1 MNKKRKGFTGKL
13 SVFVLA
19 ISLIAIMSCTT
30 TAQPAEDMPAETVKQ
45 VTGTALSVKQQ
56 KVVSIA
62 AFTANGDTE
71 NLKRVINEGLD
82 AGLTV
87 NEVGEVLLQIYA
99 YAGFPRSLN
108 GVSVLT
114 AVIEERQAEGI
125 RDSFGIEPD
134 FLPADADKY
143 ALGVTNLGSL
153 MGFPLQQQKADTNG
167 YNEAM
172 DAFLKE
178 HLFADIF
185 GRDNMSFDMRELA
198 TVGALASLEGTNSQ
212 MMFHM
217 NALMTTGLTEEQVL
231 NLIEVVTV
239 ELGSE
244 RGANAKTVFDMIME
258 RRNSSGGPRPA
269 GNSEGYAYVPELFP
283 AGEISD
289 NTQIFTGNARVAP
302 LVPFDSGSVP
312 IVNVTFEPGARTTWH
327 AHSYVQVLLVT
338 LGHGYYQ
345 AEGEEAQEL
354 KAGDSIV
361 IPAGAKHW
369 HGSAPGQWFSHI
381 AVIVPVES
389 DAEDQWLSPVS
400 DDEYLNL
407 K

>member
-1 MNKKRKGFTGKL
+1 MNVKRFK
-13 SVFVLA
+13 
-19 ISLIAIMSCTT
+19 ISGIMLVCALFSAFIMSCA
-30 TAQPAEDMPAETVKQ
+30 TAQIAEEAGAESVKQ

-56 KVVSIA
+56 KIASIA

-71 NLKRVINEGLD
+71 NLKRVIDDGLE

-87 NEVGEVLLQIYA
+87 NEVGEILLQIYA

-108 GVSVLT
+108 GVSILTEVL
-114 AVIEERQAEGI
+114 EERQAAGK
-125 RDSFGIEPD
+125 RDSFGVEPE
-134 FLPADADKY
+134 FLPENIDKY
-143 ALGVTNLGSL
+143 ATGVANLGAL
-153 MGFPLQQQKADTNG
+153 IGFPLQQQKAETNG

-185 GRDNMSFDMRELA
+185 GRNNMPFDMRELA
-198 TVGALASLEGTNSQ
+198 TVGALSSLEGTNSQ

-217 NALMTTGLTEEQVL
+217 NSLMTTGLTEEQVL

-239 ELGSE
+239 ELGTE
-244 RGANAKTVFDMIME
+244 RGDNAKEVFDMVMA
-258 RRNSSGGPRPA
+258 RRNGAAGAPPA
-269 GNSEGYAYVPELFP
+269 GNAGGYTYIPELFP
-283 AGEISD
+283 VGQIND

-338 LGHGYYQ
+338 LGQGFYQ
-345 AEGEEAQEL
+345 AEGEEPQEL

-361 IPAGAKHW
+361 IPAGEKHW
-369 HGSAPGQWFSHI
+369 HGSAPGEWFSHI

-389 DAEDQWLSPVS
+389 GAEDQWLEPVS
-400 DDEYLNL
+400 EDEYLNL
-407 K
+407 Q

>member
-1 MNKKRKGFTGKL
+1 MNKKRIILSKKL
-13 SVFVLA
+13 AVPV
-19 ISLIAIMSCTT
+19 ILIALVFLMSCA
-30 TAQPAEDMPAETVKQ
+30 TAQVTEDIPETDTRY

-56 KVVSIA
+56 KIASIA
-62 AFTANGDTE
+62 AFTANGNTE
-71 NLKRVINEGLD
+71 NLERVINEGLD

-87 NEVGEVLLQIYA
+87 NETGEIILQIYA

-108 GVSVLT
+108 GISVLT
-114 AVIEERQAEGI
+114 KVIEQRQAEGI
-125 RDSFGIEPD
+125 RDSFGSVPD
-134 FLPADADKY
+134 FLPEDIDKY
-143 ALGVTNLGSL
+143 AAGVTNLGVL
-153 MGFPLQQQKADTNG
+153 MGFPLKQQKAETNG
-167 YNEAM
+167 YNDAM

-185 GRDNMSFDMRELA
+185 GRNNMSFNTRELA
-198 TVGALASLEGTNSQ
+198 TVGALSSLKGTESQ

-231 NLIEVVTV
+231 NLIEVISV
-239 ELGSE
+239 ELGAE
-244 RGANAKTVFDMIME
+244 RGETAQNVFNMVME
-258 RRNSSGGPRPA
+258 RRNSTGGGRPA
-269 GNSEGYAYVPELFP
+269 GNAGGYTYVPELFP
-283 AGEISD
+283 KGGISD
-289 NTQIFTGNARVAP
+289 NTEIFTGNARVAP

-338 LGHGYYQ
+338 IGQGFYQ
-345 AEGEEAQEL
+345 ADGEEPHKL
-354 KAGDSIV
+354 NAGDSIV
-361 IPAGAKHW
+361 IPAGVKHW

-389 DAEDQWLSPVS
+389 NAEDLWLGHVS

-407 K
+407 E